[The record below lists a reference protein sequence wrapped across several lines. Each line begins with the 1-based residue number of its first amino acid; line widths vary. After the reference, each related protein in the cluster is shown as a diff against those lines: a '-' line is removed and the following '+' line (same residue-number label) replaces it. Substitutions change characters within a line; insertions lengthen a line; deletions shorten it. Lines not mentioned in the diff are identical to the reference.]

1 MYCALDDLKAAITER
16 VLLQLT
22 DDEKSGQFIDSP
34 PNKAY
39 ARAVEAITR
48 VDALI
53 DGYISGRYVLP
64 LSPVPA
70 IIKNISINL
79 TICEL
84 YGRKHE
90 AVTPEGVIE
99 RYKNN
104 IKILEKIQEG
114 KVILP
119 GHKKDE
125 PGPGYSICNKT
136 DDDRIFSDSLLRKF

>member
-1 MYCALDDLKAAITER
+1 MYCSLDDLKDAIPER
-16 VLLQLT
+16 ILLQLT
-22 DDEKSGQFIDSP
+22 DDEKAGEFVSNP
-34 PNKAY
+34 PNAAY
-39 ARAVEAITR
+39 TRLLDAIRRA
-48 VDALI
+48 DALI
-53 DGYISGRYVLP
+53 DGYIGGRYTLP
-64 LSPVPA
+64 LSPVPE
-70 IIKNISINL
+70 IIRNISVNL

-84 YGRKHE
+84 YSRKHE

-119 GHKKDE
+119 GLKKDE

>member
-1 MYCALDDLKAAITER
+1 MYCSLDDLKAAITER

-22 DDEKSGQFIDSP
+22 DDEKTGQFVAA
-34 PNKAY
+34 PNAAY
-39 ARAVEAITR
+39 SRVVEAIGR

-53 DGYISGRYVLP
+53 DGYIGGRYVLP

-84 YGRKHE
+84 YSRKHE
-90 AVTPEGVIE
+90 AVTPEGVSE

-104 IKILEKIQEG
+104 IKILEKLQEG
-114 KVILP
+114 KVVLP
-119 GHKKDE
+119 GHKKEE
-125 PGPGYSICNKT
+125 PGFSICNKA
-136 DDDRIFSDSLLRKF
+136 DNDRLFSDTFLSKY